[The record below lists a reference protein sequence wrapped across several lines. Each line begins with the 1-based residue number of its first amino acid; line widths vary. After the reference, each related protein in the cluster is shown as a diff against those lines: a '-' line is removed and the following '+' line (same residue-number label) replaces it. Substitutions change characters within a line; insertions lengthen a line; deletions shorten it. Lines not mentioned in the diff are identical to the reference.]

1 MSWQQR
7 LAEVGLDESNL
18 PNMIKKAV
26 NDLKAFQKEAS
37 KISTQLESDSLSD
50 RKREELE
57 EAYDTLVESIES
69 QEEVIEKK
77 IDQWEK
83 NKDGYAARGE
93 ALKAARMAK
102 KGQKAQGQQTSTN
115 EPPQAPQGVTVT
127 TPPAQQEPIAVVAEE
142 IKPTEKK
149 GGGWGWLVLVGV
161 VAIASLGVINLS
173 KNE

>member
-7 LAEVGLDESNL
+7 LSEVGLTESTL

-26 NDLKAFQKEAS
+26 NDLKAFQKEAA
-37 KISTQLESDSLSD
+37 KINSQLESDSLSD

-69 QEEVIEKK
+69 QEQVIEKK

-102 KGQKAQGQQTSTN
+102 KGEKVQSQPQAQ
-115 EPPQAPQGVTVT
+115 EPPQAPQGVVVT
-127 TPPAQQEPIAVVAEE
+127 TPPAQNEPISVEAEE
-142 IKPTEKK
+142 VKPTEKK
-149 GGGWGWLVLVGV
+149 SSGLGWLVLIGI
-161 VAIASLGVINLS
+161 VAIASLGAINLS